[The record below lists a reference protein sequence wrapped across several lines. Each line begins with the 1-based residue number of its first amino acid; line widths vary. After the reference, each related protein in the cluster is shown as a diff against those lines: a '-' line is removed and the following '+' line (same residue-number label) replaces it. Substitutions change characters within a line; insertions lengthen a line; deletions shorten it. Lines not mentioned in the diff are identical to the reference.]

1 MKRFRGFL
9 IKEFIHIFRD
19 VKTMMILFLI
29 PIAQILI
36 FGFVIKNE
44 INDAN
49 VAVLDLSKDNIT
61 KEIAGRIDAA
71 PDFVVSDY
79 LENYSDIKEYF
90 NSGKGVEVI
99 VFQPN
104 FAENLYGQN
113 KACVQLILDASD
125 PNLSNLINNYTSAII
140 QTYIAEQNISQS
152 QNAIIK
158 TEPRMWFNE
167 GLKSSYMFV
176 PGTMTLILMLI
187 TAMMTSIS
195 IVREKEVGTMEV
207 LLVSPLK
214 PLQII
219 MGKVSPYILLSIINA
234 ITIILMGNLV
244 FHVPIIGSTSLLLG
258 VSTLFI
264 LMALML
270 GVFISSVTKT
280 QQIAMFISMFALML
294 PTILLSGFIFPI
306 ENMPKVLQWLS
317 YLVPAKYYLVAIK
330 SIMLKGVGFA
340 FIWKEILVL
349 FGMTL
354 FFLILSVKKFKLHI

>member
-19 VKTMMILFLI
+19 VRTMMILFLI

-36 FGFVIKNE
+36 FGYVIKNE
-44 INDAN
+44 IHDAN

-61 KEIAGRIDAA
+61 KEISGRIDAA

-79 LENYSDIKEYF
+79 LNNYSDIKEYF
-90 NSGKGVEVI
+90 SSGKGAEVI
-99 VFQPN
+99 VFEPN
-104 FAENLYGQN
+104 FAENFYGQDN
-113 KACVQLILDASD
+113 ARVQLILDASD

-140 QTYIAEQNISQS
+140 QTYIADQNMSNS
-152 QNAIIK
+152 PNAIIT

-187 TAMMTSIS
+187 TAMMTSIT
-195 IVREKEVGTMEV
+195 IVREKEIGTMEI

-219 MGKVSPYILLSIINA
+219 LGKVTPYILLSIINA
-234 ITIILMGNLV
+234 ISIILLGNLI
-244 FHVPIIGSTSLLLG
+244 FHVPIIGSTILLLG
-258 VSTLFI
+258 VSILFI
-264 LMALML
+264 IMALML

-317 YLVPAKYYLVAIK
+317 YIVPAKYYLIAIK
-330 SIMLKGVGFA
+330 NIMLKGVGVA

-349 FGMTL
+349 MGMTF
-354 FFLILSVKKFKLHI
+354 FFLILSVKKFKLYI